1 MRVTV
6 QTLKLIFQDS
16 SSIQDQESKNNLKK
30 QNEWSNQ
37 ANNPLSWNTSP
48 MVSEEAIIFFTITC
62 LKMRKWLSKNGMTLL
77 FF

>member
-37 ANNPLSWNTSP
+37 ANNPLS
-48 MVSEEAIIFFTITC
+48 
-62 LKMRKWLSKNGMTLL
+62 
-77 FF
+77 

>member
-6 QTLKLIFQDS
+6 QTLKLFQDS

-37 ANNPLSWNTSP
+37 ANNPLS
-48 MVSEEAIIFFTITC
+48 
-62 LKMRKWLSKNGMTLL
+62 
-77 FF
+77 